1 MTECVAQITL
11 NFYEPKPVSVSFDAP
26 QISSDGGAILLRQV
40 DDELGLSQWFAAEL
54 PDDRAA
60 DKTAHDRREQ
70 VRQRLYQ
77 IALGYEDCNDADTLR
92 HDPLLQTVCDRP
104 GGDRQGL
111 SSQPTLSRFE
121 NAVGMRQIKRLLEQF
136 EQRWVDALAAD
147 TEVVVLD
154 IDPTDDPTHGAQQL
168 SFFHG
173 YYDQHMYHPLLIFD
187 GDGELVSAILRPG
200 NTHAARGAGAVLER
214 VIRRIKAR
222 FPSAQIVVRGDAG
235 FGIGRVLEHLD
246 RLDREL
252 HGIAYLLG
260 IAKNDALLRLAA
272 PVLAAAAEQFA
283 QQPGKVRAF
292 SAVQYAAQSW
302 SCPRRVIVKAEHTSK
317 GANPRFVVTNL
328 DEFDAGLL
336 YDAYCQRGQCENLIK
351 DLKNAL
357 QADRLSCSRFV
368 ANFFRLLLHGAA
380 YRLMRALR
388 RAAHAVHSDLGAQQF
403 DTIRLRVLK
412 VAAIVRHSVRRV
424 FVQLPRA
431 FPCAAVFRALVERTA
446 SAARVTS

>member
-11 NFYEPKPVSVSFDAP
+11 NFYDPKPVCVSFEAP
-26 QISSDGGAILLRQV
+26 EVSSDGGAILLRQV
-40 DDELGLSQWFAAEL
+40 DDTLGLSEWFAAQL
-54 PDDRAA
+54 PDDRTVA
-60 DKTAHDRREQ
+60 KTAHDRHEQ
-70 VRQRLYQ
+70 VRQRVYQ

-92 HDPLLQTVCDRP
+92 YDPLLQTVCDRP
-104 GGDRQGL
+104 PGDAQGL

-121 NAVGMRQIKRLLEQF
+121 NAIGMKAIKALLTQF

-154 IDPTDDPTHGAQQL
+154 IDTTDDPTHGAQQL

-173 YYDQHMYHPLLIFD
+173 YYDHHIYHPLLIFD
-187 GDGELVSAILRPG
+187 DQGELVSAILRPG
-200 NTHAARGAGAVLER
+200 NTHAARGAGGVLER

-222 FPSAQIVVRGDAG
+222 FPTAQIVVRGDAG
-235 FGIGRVLEHLD
+235 FGICRLLEQLD
-246 RLDREL
+246 RLDAEL
-252 HGIAYLLG
+252 GGIAYLFG
-260 IAKNDALLRLAA
+260 IAKNPALLRLAA
-272 PVLAAAAEQFA
+272 PALQAAADTFHARH
-283 QQPGKVRAF
+283 GKVREF
-292 SAVQYAAQSW
+292 TTTRYAAHTW
-302 SCPRRVIVKAEHTSK
+302 SKPRRVLIKAEHTAK

-328 DEFDAGLL
+328 EEFDAGLL

-380 YRLMRALR
+380 YRLMLALR
-388 RAAHAVHSDLGAQQF
+388 RAAQAVHSDLGAQQF

-412 VAAIVRHSVRRV
+412 VAALVRHSMRRV
-424 FVQLPRA
+424 LVQLPRA
-431 FPCAAVFRALVERTA
+431 FPCAAVFRALADIT
-446 SAARVTS
+446 SAGHVT